1 MSVAVLLAGLA
12 GIAGVGAAWEGLRAL
27 DRGAM
32 ATRLHRAVTPIVLA
46 GRTGRTPTQREH
58 VRLAALAAL
67 VLFAAG
73 WLLAG
78 LVPAVVLVALAPW
91 ASITVARWR
100 RARWRARLVD
110 GAAAVA
116 RGIADA
122 LAAGH
127 SIRGAIT
134 EAAYAAGVPGPAGR
148 ELRAAAG
155 ALAVG
160 ARTEDVLHD
169 LAQRADDPAYDTI
182 VAAILL
188 QRDAGGDLAALLRA
202 TAGAL
207 EDGARA
213 RADARSATAQ
223 ARFTAWLVAA
233 LPLAALALAELAS
246 PGYLLG
252 LLGEPI
258 PALLVGAAV
267 ALEVLAFVLMRRVAV
282 VPA

>member
-12 GIAGVGAAWEGLRAL
+12 GMAAVGAGWEALHAL
-27 DRGAM
+27 DRGTLTA
-32 ATRLHRAVTPIVLA
+32 RLHQAVAPLVLA

-58 VRLAALAAL
+58 VRLAVLGAL
-67 VLFAAG
+67 VLFAVG
-73 WLLAG
+73 WLMAG
-78 LVPAVVLVALAPW
+78 VVPAAILVAGAPW
-91 ASITVARWR
+91 VTLTIARRR
-100 RARWRARLVD
+100 RARWRAKLAD
-110 GAAAVA
+110 GAASVA

-134 EAAYAAGVPGPAGR
+134 EAAHGGGLPGPAGR
-148 ELRAAAG
+148 ELRAAAA

-160 ARTEDVLHD
+160 ARTDEVLHE
-169 LAQRADDPAYDTI
+169 LAGRADDPAYDTI

-213 RADARSATAQ
+213 RADARSSTSQ
-223 ARFTAWLVAA
+223 ARFTAWLVSG

-258 PALLVGAAV
+258 PALLVGAALG
-267 ALEVLAFVLMRRVAV
+267 LELLAFVLVRRIAV
-282 VPA
+282 LPA